1 MYYKTRLHPRKHN
14 EYIIRNKHV
23 DGCVLHELESKKAP
37 TNEQQCSSS
46 STSSV
51 CSKSTNNLRM
61 YTSMPTLYQPI
72 SMGINQKQKQHQLQ
86 QQQRKQQ
93 TMGMVA
99 GSSTYDICR
108 RRKSMHTNTCV
119 DALVGAS
126 DKLMKTVAGG
136 NRTNQIKASVDNIN
150 ATTIKTTTSGNNN
163 CSASSTTTIK
173 SNSENQFRF
182 FSNAD
187 IYDSAYP
194 ADCGM
199 KIINNKIRSI
209 DDCRKDK
216 SRSLT
221 NLNKNS
227 VAYKSNTL
235 RGGGGR
241 EDDTSKPHLYSIERI
256 ENELS
261 KIT

>member
-1 MYYKTRLHPRKHN
+1 MYYKTRLHPRKHS

-23 DGCVLHELESKKAP
+23 DGCVLHELETKKAP
-37 TNEQQCSSS
+37 TNAQQCSS
-46 STSSV
+46 TSV
-51 CSKSTNNLRM
+51 CSKSTNNSRM

-72 SMGINQKQKQHQLQ
+72 SMGINQKQKQ
-86 QQQRKQQ
+86 QQRKQQ

-99 GSSTYDICR
+99 GSSTCDIRR
-108 RRKSMHTNTCV
+108 RRKSMHSNCSV
-119 DALVGAS
+119 DAPVVAS
-126 DKLMKTVAGG
+126 DKLMKSVGGG
-136 NRTNQIKASVDNIN
+136 NKTNQIKSSVDNIN
-150 ATTIKTTTSGNNN
+150 ATTLTTTFGNNN
-163 CSASSTTTIK
+163 YRASSTTTIK

-199 KIINNKIRSI
+199 NIINNKIRSI

-235 RGGGGR
+235 RGGGGYGQ
-241 EDDTSKPHLYSIERI
+241 EDDTSKLHLYSIEGI

-261 KIT
+261 KIK